1 MLNFLFVFM
10 ALLIVGCGPQNS
22 LESVQKIHDNYEVN
36 VTRSIALLKREYAD
50 RYIDAYDAK
59 DNRTLFVQ
67 VYSSGSTYECSLL
80 QYDISRPEPRL
91 VNKVVDLNNGY
102 IEGIQFL
109 PEHKL
114 IYVRSNYKG
123 YDILVGIYDYFTQ
136 KEIRLYNLWQSEGYD
151 LIVAPDKRSFTKGPV
166 SQDISDIYENY

>member
-1 MLNFLFVFM
+1 M
-10 ALLIVGCGPQNS
+10 ALMSVGCGPQNS

-50 RYIDAYDAK
+50 RYIDAYDAE

-67 VYSSGSTYECSLL
+67 VFSPESTYECSLL
-80 QYDISRPEPRL
+80 QYDISRPEPKL

-109 PEHKL
+109 PEHKM

-123 YDILVGIYDYFTQ
+123 YDILVGIYDYYTH
-136 KEIRLYNLWQSEGYD
+136 KEIRLYNLWQSEGYA
-151 LIVAPDKRSFTKGPV
+151 LVVAPDKRSFTKGPV
-166 SQDISDIYENY
+166 SKDISDIYVNY